1 MKSTLKLKKPSTN
14 SVIVKKNSEIK
25 KSEKSAIKKNPYF
38 PNKYSTFRKNY
49 KNYDVDMEISKS
61 LMRFIYRYRFA
72 KLFKS
77 INYKDPKYIDKT
89 LQCYEACN
97 GLFLAYTA
105 FEAVRKAAILFELP
119 TSFYE
124 SMEVDRIKAD
134 NFRRNEKFTSFISTI
149 AKDKEQK
156 ELLNKFFRKNAPSN
170 DILFV
175 IYMIRNA
182 FGHGSFTPRG
192 CGLDKKHHIEDI
204 EFLTESLLEHAND
217 VFVVAVERC
226 QQTLKVEH

>member
-1 MKSTLKLKKPSTN
+1 MKSTLKLKKSSTN

-25 KSEKSAIKKNPYF
+25 KSEKAAIKLNPYF
-38 PNKYSTFRKNY
+38 PTRYSTFRKNY
-49 KNYDVDMEISKS
+49 KIYEVDLDATKA

-105 FEAVRKAAILFELP
+105 FEAVRSAAKLIGLAP
-119 TSFYE
+119 KFYN
-124 SMEVDRIKAD
+124 SLEVDRIKAD
-134 NFRRNEKFTSFISTI
+134 NYRRNKKFSIFMNSI
-149 AKDKEQK
+149 AKDVKQK
-156 ELLNKFFRKNAPSN
+156 EILNKFFRENAPSN
-170 DILFV
+170 DMLDV
-175 IYMIRNA
+175 IYMIRNG
-182 FGHGSFTPRG
+182 FSHGSFTPRG
-192 CGLDKKHHIEDI
+192 SGLDKKHHIDDI
-204 EFLTESLLEHAND
+204 AFLTEKLLDHANE
-217 VFVVAVERC
+217 VFIEAVERC

>member
-1 MKSTLKLKKPSTN
+1 MKSTLKLKKSSTN

-25 KSEKSAIKKNPYF
+25 KSEKSAIKQNPYF

-49 KNYDVDMEISKS
+49 KSYDVDMEISKS

-72 KLFKS
+72 RVFKS
-77 INYKDPKYIDKT
+77 INYIDPKFIDKT
-89 LQCYEACN
+89 LKSYEACN
-97 GLFLAYTA
+97 RLFLAYTA
-105 FEAVRKAAILFELP
+105 YEVVRKAAILLGLP
-119 TSFYE
+119 SSFYE
-124 SMEVDRIKAD
+124 SIEVDRIKAD
-134 NFRRNEKFTSFISTI
+134 NFRRNSKFTSFIGSI

-156 ELLNKFFRKNAPSN
+156 EGFNKFFRKNAPSN

-182 FGHGSFTPRG
+182 FSHGSFTPRG
-192 CGLDKKHHIEDI
+192 CGLDKKYHIEDV
-204 EFLTESLLEHAND
+204 EFLTERLLDHANE

-226 QQTLKVEH
+226 QLTVKVK